1 MNEATMI
8 VGILL
13 AVLFFMALAVVIY
26 MEATARSGAK
36 KRQKV
41 ERCYTCGK
49 EMTLTGP
56 TSMLT
61 KSKADGRW
69 RCGRC
74 HR

>member
-1 MNEATMI
+1 MNEATLI

-13 AVLFFMALAVVIY
+13 AVLFFMALAVVVY

-49 EMTLTGP
+49 VATPLRP
-56 TSMLT
+56 TSLLT
-61 KSKADGRW
+61 YSNADGRW